1 MEVVIIGAGPSGIAI
16 AHSLKHKLGFNKF
29 TIYEKLDGPGGTWRT
44 NTYPGCGCD
53 IPSHLYSFS
62 FNLNPDWSK
71 ELCDQPEIL
80 EYMEATVDKFNL
92 RPHMRFVTKC
102 LGAQWISKTKKWEIE
117 LEDMTGRK
125 FIKVADIF
133 ISAVGGISEP
143 RDVKFPG
150 MEKFQ
155 GPIFHTARW
164 DHSYDYEGKRMA
176 VIGNGCSAAQVV
188 PNVVHKV
195 QYLKQFARS
204 PQWYHERP
212 NREFSKLEKFCFRYI
227 PLWQRYHRL
236 SLFTG
241 NDALVETYGA
251 GEKAQRVRT
260 ATEYAARN
268 YIYENAPEKYHHF
281 IVPEFPLGCKRRI
294 FDPDYLSALH
304 EESMSLVDEGIR
316 EINEAGITS
325 ERGTYEEF
333 DVIVLA
339 TGFKVSEFLTPMKI
353 VGRQGKE
360 LSEQWKESDGAQAY
374 YGTYVHNFPNF
385 AILFGPNSFP
395 AHNSV
400 IFATE
405 VQAAF
410 IVKSLFTPIMNN
422 RASII
427 EVKQEAEDSF
437 TAGVQSL
444 LNGTVFSAN
453 CSNWYINSKGKNSAS
468 WPGYASTFWRETF
481 FPRFKDFKLEGGST
495 LWWPKCIVRWLF
507 TGLFNTLLSQ
517 HTMTFLLAFGI
528 IKRERILQDI
538 AKLVQRA
545 QAG

>member
-16 AHSLKHKLGFNKF
+16 AHSLKQKLGFNKF

-92 RPHMRFVTKC
+92 RPHMRFMTKC

-117 LEDMTGRK
+117 LQDMTGRK
-125 FIKVADIF
+125 FTKEADIF

-164 DHSYDYEGKRMA
+164 DHSYNYEGKRMA

-195 QYLKQFARS
+195 EYLKQFARS

-260 ATEYAARN
+260 ATENGARN
-268 YIYENAPEKYHHF
+268 YIYQNAPEKYHHF

-294 FDPDYLSALH
+294 FDPDYLAALH

-339 TGFKVSEFLTPMKI
+339 TGFKVSEFLAPMKI
-353 VGRQGKE
+353 VGREGKE

-405 VQAAF
+405 VQAEF

-427 EVKQEAEDSF
+427 EVRQEAEDNF
-437 TAGVQSL
+437 TAGVQAL

-468 WPGYASTFWRETF
+468 WPGFQAR
-481 FPRFKDFKLEGGST
+481 
-495 LWWPKCIVRWLF
+495 RWLHTLVAEEYCAMDVYGILQHVALSAYNNIS
-507 TGLFNTLLSQ
+507 TGLWAYQEGANSTRYRQ
-517 HTMTFLLAFGI
+517 ACGTGTGTMT
-528 IKRERILQDI
+528 DI
-538 AKLVQRA
+538 FA
-545 QAG
+545 